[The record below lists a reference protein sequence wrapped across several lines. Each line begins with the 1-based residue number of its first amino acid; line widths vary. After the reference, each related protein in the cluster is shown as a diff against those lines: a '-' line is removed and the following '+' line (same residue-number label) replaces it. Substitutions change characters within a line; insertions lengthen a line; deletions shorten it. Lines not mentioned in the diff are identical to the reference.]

1 MAIEFKKEDFK
12 SRFLDP
18 EDNYRERSQLIELR
32 TDPLTKR
39 TSFVY
44 QVNQVAVPP
53 KDLVGLVKKS
63 IDMRCPFCSGR
74 IETKTPKFVKELV
87 PEGRLKIGE
96 AVIFPNLR
104 SYAPYSAVLVISK
117 EHFVALKDFGRRMLT
132 DALVGSQQYLR
143 RVRDYDPRVQYYY
156 IGWNYMPPAG
166 GSVVHPHM
174 QPEATYQPPPFQQE
188 LLDASANYHRNNGTS
203 FWADLISTEQT
214 LGERYLAATGSVN
227 WLVPFAPRSR
237 VLDVMALFGEHSLF
251 DITEREFG
259 DFADGLSS
267 VFQYMN
273 DKNYYSFNMLL
284 VSGRE
289 GDSHFRTQA
298 RLVARMTFLD
308 IEASDCC
315 YQEMLGDI
323 RFSARYPEEV
333 ARELKPYFKA
343 KGGGHAAGH

>member
-1 MAIEFKKEDFK
+1 LVIEFKKEDFQ

-18 EDNYRERSQLIELR
+18 EDDYRERSQPIELR
-32 TDPLTKR
+32 TDPLTGR

-44 QVNQVAVPP
+44 QVNRVSVPQ
-53 KDLVGLVKKS
+53 KDLTPLVAKS
-63 IDMRCPFCSGR
+63 IEMQCPFCAGR

-87 PEGRLKIGE
+87 PEGRLKVGD

-104 SYAPYSAVLVISK
+104 SYAPYSAVLVISQ
-117 EHFVALKDFGRRMLT
+117 EHFVALRDFNRRMLV
-132 DALVGSQQYLR
+132 DALVGSQQYLK
-143 RVRDYDPRVQYYY
+143 RVRDYDPKAEYFY

-166 GSVVHPHM
+166 GSVLHPHM
-174 QPEATYQPPPFQQE
+174 QPEAGYQPPPYQQE
-188 LLDASANYHRNNGTS
+188 LLDASAKYHRDNGRS
-203 FWADLISTEQT
+203 YWDDFIETEEK
-214 LGERYLAATGSVN
+214 LGERYLGATGGVN

-237 VLDVMALFGEHSLF
+237 VLDVTALFGKHSLF
-251 DITEREFG
+251 AISEKEFG
-259 DFADGLSS
+259 DFTAGLQA
-267 VFQYMN
+267 VFQYMT

-289 GDSHFRTQA
+289 EDRHFRVQA

-333 ARELKPYFKA
+333 AREMKPYFKTR
-343 KGGGHAAGH
+343 GGDHAAGH